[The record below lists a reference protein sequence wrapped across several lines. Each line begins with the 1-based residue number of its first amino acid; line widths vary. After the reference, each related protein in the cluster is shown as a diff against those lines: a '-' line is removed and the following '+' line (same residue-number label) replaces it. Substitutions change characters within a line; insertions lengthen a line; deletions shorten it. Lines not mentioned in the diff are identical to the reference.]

1 MYIPKL
7 RKKELVINAIKEIDE
22 NTCVTTYLIN
32 TLVKKGEITKINY
45 GNAHLINLDE
55 LAEFFTTKE
64 KK

>member
-7 RKKELVINAIKEIDE
+7 RKKEHVINEIRKLDE

-32 TLVKKGEITKINY
+32 TLVKKGEITKIDY

-55 LAEFFTTKE
+55 LADFFTSKE
-64 KK
+64 KQ